1 LTPRNVLSVAA
12 YAVIYYAFFKFNLL
26 IFDQF
31 TYSYGVHW
39 IFIPS
44 GIQLVLVLSAME
56 SAAMGIVIASW
67 FMGYES
73 FFTGSLLF
81 TFVTG
86 WIAGLSP
93 LIARKIA
100 LDFLHIEEDLGNLTF
115 KGIVQTSIIFA
126 LISATLH
133 QLWYYYTE
141 VSEMFVENFFVMA
154 VGNLLG
160 TLIVLTLIKLMLKI
174 LKLKDSSNA

>member
-1 LTPRNVLSVAA
+1 M
-12 YAVIYYAFFKFNLL
+12 IYYAFFKFNLL

-31 TYSYGVHW
+31 AYSYGVHW

-126 LISATLH
+126 LISATADDTDEKTNCTLPAMM
-133 QLWYYYTE
+133 LVNASGMVLY
-141 VSEMFVENFFVMA
+141 
-154 VGNLLG
+154 G
-160 TLIVLTLIKLMLKI
+160 TCTGLTP
-174 LKLKDSSNA
+174 AA